1 MMKHKLFALAII
13 AFLSLPVFAQ
23 EPEVMKIAN
32 QELQRNMNELSK
44 QELPPYFISYT
55 ITDKKD
61 ISLSASNGKM
71 KKASIT
77 EGRIFD
83 MDLRVGD
90 YDFDNTH
97 IIRGSNS
104 DFSFFSSL
112 NYLPMNADAEA
123 IRSKIWIA
131 TDRKYKSAI
140 ERYEKALSNKAVK
153 VAEEDSSADF
163 SIEDPEVFFGKK
175 SQLILDTVTWNA
187 RLRRLSERFNAYPL
201 IFSSGL
207 SLNGEWRH
215 TMLVNTEGTKVS
227 SYHQGVR
234 VMISAKTKADD
245 GMSLPVFYDWFAFN
259 PDELP
264 TEDVMAA
271 KVDELIK
278 LLMDLRQAPLATTY
292 SGPCMLSGE
301 ASGVFFHEIFG
312 HRVEGHREKDPSSAQ
327 TFKNSIGESILPD
340 FVDVIFDPSIKQLVG
355 QDLHGYYQFDDE
367 GVRGQKVI
375 TVDDGIFK
383 GFLMSRCPIE
393 GFSKSNGHGRKAAG
407 RNCVT
412 RQSNLIVEASK
423 TIPMDAVR
431 DTLRAEA
438 KRQGKEYGLYFV
450 NVSGGYTFTS
460 RSIPNSFNVTPL
472 VVYKIYVDGRPDEL
486 VRGVDLIGTPLSTF
500 ANVFGAGDDYGV
512 FNGICGAE
520 SGPVPV
526 SASSPTLLVKKIEVQ
541 KKAKSQAKLPL
552 LPAPTMKHN
561 P

>member
-1 MMKHKLFALAII
+1 MKQKLFALAII

-23 EPEVMKIAN
+23 EPTVMKIAN
-32 QELQRNMNELSK
+32 EELQRNMKELSK

-71 KKASIT
+71 KTSVIT
-77 EGRIFD
+77 DGRIFD
-83 MDLRVGD
+83 MDLRVGS

-104 DFSFFSSL
+104 DFAFFSSL
-112 NYLPMNADAEA
+112 NYLPMNDDANA

-140 ERYEKALSNKAVK
+140 ERYEKALSNQAVK

-163 SIEDPEVFFGKK
+163 SREIPAEFYGEKM
-175 SQLILDTVTWNA
+175 QLTLDTAMWNA
-187 RLRRLSERFNAYPL
+187 RLRRLSERFNDYPL
-201 IFSSGL
+201 IFTSAI
-207 SLNGEWRH
+207 SLNGQWRH
-215 TMLVNTEGTKVS
+215 TMLVNSEGTKVS
-227 SYHQGVR
+227 TYHQGVR

-264 TEDVMAA
+264 SEEIIAA
-271 KVDELIK
+271 KIDELIK
-278 LLMDLRQAPLATTY
+278 LLMDLRVAPIATTY

-312 HRVEGHREKDPSSAQ
+312 HRVEGHREKDPNSSQ
-327 TFKNSIGESILPD
+327 TFKHSIGELILPD
-340 FVDVIFDPSIKQLVG
+340 FVDVVFNPTIKQLEG
-355 QDLHGYYQFDDE
+355 QDLHGFYEFDDE
-367 GVRGQKVI
+367 GVKSQKVVA
-375 TVDDGIFK
+375 VDDGIFK

-412 RQSNLIVEASK
+412 RQSNLIVEAKK
-423 TIPMDAVR
+423 TIPMAAIR

-500 ANVFGAGDDYGV
+500 ANIFGAGDDYGV

-526 SASSPTLLVKKIEVQ
+526 SASSPTLLVRKIEVQ

-552 LPAPTMKHN
+552 LSAPTMKHN